1 VRPASLALSPRFQ
14 CRRVLT
20 PRPPCSYGF
29 YSTRKYV
36 ENFKNG
42 VTIVSLYLHPLQGPP
57 SEASILQII
66 KESSLICASPPPSTE
81 STSENAA
88 LTPCRWFL
96 LRADVLP
103 NNPLFTGSQLTVQE
117 ATYAYAGWI
126 FAQHFLNRLGP
137 AYSALK
143 DLLDENDSVQA
154 GVLSDI
160 RARFRQETFTRGSI
174 LETLQQYPDVIR
186 LAYISFAYRHY
197 YNVFGNSLVCAPP
210 PPASLPTPP
219 SG

>member
-1 VRPASLALSPRFQ
+1 MPVSQSPDAAPSLQLRLLLDAQVRRELQERRHDRLALPAPSAGPAFRGEHPPDHQGVVAHLCVPSPFDSIDERE
-14 CRRVLT
+14 RRT
-20 PRPPCSYGF
+20 DPSRP
-29 YSTRKYV
+29 
-36 ENFKNG
+36 
-42 VTIVSLYLHPLQGPP
+42 
-57 SEASILQII
+57 
-66 KESSLICASPPPSTE
+66 SSS
-81 STSENAA
+81 
-88 LTPCRWFL
+88 
-96 LRADVLP
+96 RADVLP

-197 YNVFGNSLVCAPP
+197 YNVFGNSLVCVPP
-210 PPASLPTPP
+210 PPAALPTPP
-219 SG
+219 SR